1 MYYLFKYF
9 ELPSQQSFAN
19 SSSLATSIFVSIR
32 LIQLILDWPQIPAL
46 ILFHLICSCKS
57 YYNQLPILEA
67 IILIFLI
74 NMLCIITD
82 VPLPVISPKT

>member
-32 LIQLILDWPQIPAL
+32 LIQLILNWSQVPAL
-46 ILFHLICSCKS
+46 ILFHFICSCKF

-67 IILIFLI
+67 IFWISLSIFFAL
-74 NMLCIITD
+74 
-82 VPLPVISPKT
+82 